1 MKVFSMN
8 YGLVLTFAM
17 FISVF
22 SRKGKANNSETKEI
36 S

>member
-1 MKVFSMN
+1 MFTMN
-8 YGLVLTFAM
+8 YGFYFTLAM

-22 SRKGKANNSETKEI
+22 SKKGKANNSEIKKN